1 MIPLVLAAAA
11 FCAIYFTITWVLSRH
26 TENATLV
33 DIAWSYSIA
42 FLVPLVAILADSG
55 WEPRRIAGTIIA
67 LAWSLRLGTHLA
79 KRTLKKHPEED
90 KRYTSLRE
98 GKDSPWFPYFF
109 LIFHFQGALSTA
121 LTLPFCLA
129 FLREETAFSLM
140 EIIGL
145 SLAAISIAGES
156 LADHQLKTFLKKRT
170 DHSEVC
176 KRGLWRVSRHP
187 NYFFE
192 WLFWVGIGAFGFSAT
207 SIGWLALLAPIL
219 MLWFLLK
226 VTGIAMS
233 EIQSLKSKGDH
244 YRQYQ
249 KETSPFIPWFPK
261 SPQS

>member
-1 MIPLVLAAAA
+1 MIQLVLSVAA
-11 FCAIYFTITWVLSRH
+11 FCAIYFTVTWILARH
-26 TENATLV
+26 TDNATLV

-42 FLVPLVAILADSG
+42 FLIPLVAILADDG
-55 WEPRRIAGTIIA
+55 WGPRRIAGAVIA

-121 LTLPFCLA
+121 LALPFCLA
-129 FLREETAFSLM
+129 FLRGETAFSVL

-145 SLAAISIAGES
+145 SIAVISIAGET
-156 LADHQLKTFLKKRT
+156 LADHQLKKFLEKRT
-170 DHSEVC
+170 DSKEVC

-192 WLFWVGIGAFGFSAT
+192 WFFWVGIALFGFSAT
-207 SIGWLALLAPIL
+207 STGWLALLAPVL

-233 EIQSLKSKGDH
+233 EKQSIKSKGDN

-249 KETSPFIPWFPK
+249 KETSAFIPWFPK
-261 SPQS
+261 SIDS